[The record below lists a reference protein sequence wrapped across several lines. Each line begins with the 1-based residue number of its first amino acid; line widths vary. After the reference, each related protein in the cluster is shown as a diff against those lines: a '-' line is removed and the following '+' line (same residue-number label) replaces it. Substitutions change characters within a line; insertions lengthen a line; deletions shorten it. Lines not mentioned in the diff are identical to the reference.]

1 MYNNNTF
8 NGYLNQPVQMPKT
21 NLGIKGRPVSSLD
34 EVRAAQID
42 FDGSVFVF
50 PDFANQRIYTKQIN
64 LDGTASLNMYCL
76 TEIPS
81 LESRYVTKEEFENTL
96 ESIKVALNKLATP
109 TPAPAAPEDEF
120 NF

>member
-1 MYNNNTF
+1 
-8 NGYLNQPVQMPKT
+8 
-21 NLGIKGRPVSSLD
+21 
-34 EVRAAQID
+34 
-42 FDGSVFVF
+42 
-50 PDFANQRIYTKQIN
+50 
-64 LDGTASLNMYCL
+64 MYCL